1 MGTLF
6 DGYTA
11 TRFARRR
18 RRGARPWDEMFPAER
33 PALDGGGATRF
44 TARLVNPPEQASSF
58 SVTFATDS

>member
-18 RRGARPWDEMFPAER
+18 RRGARPWDEMFPS
-33 PALDGGGATRF
+33 D
-44 TARLVNPPEQASSF
+44 
-58 SVTFATDS
+58 SVTVREPYREL